1 MFLTIA
7 TTRQPAADLGFLLYK
22 HPEKA
27 QQFGTAHGTAHV
39 FYPEAGPD
47 RCEVALL
54 LDVDPIAL
62 VRGAKK
68 STPDFALAQYVND
81 RPYAASSLLAV
92 ALGSVFRTA
101 MQARCGRRP
110 ELVDELW
117 PLEVRVPALP
127 SRGGPRLVR
136 GLFEPLGW
144 AVEAEPVALDERFP
158 EWGDSRYVRLRLTG
172 TFRVA
177 DALRHLC
184 VLLPVLDDA
193 KHYWVTPEEVE
204 KLLRAGEGWLATH
217 PERGTITRRY
227 LSRRPSLTRTALQ
240 RLAEIDDTRPEDF
253 DNAVPEDAVPEDAVL
268 DDTVLDDTDLSDDRA
283 AAPVDAGSETADA
296 TAVDAPAR
304 TGTDGPSTPSVA
316 HATEKGERARAAS
329 TELAAADAV
338 RAEAGEREV
347 SDETAERV
355 GMRDSAERDAQAD
368 KESGAS
374 DAGVRTHRADPSAP
388 ESADGGT
395 ARVVDGVGRG
405 RAGADTR
412 HGAGTGRPTRAEAEA
427 ETVGLAPSEVRV
439 QAHAEAQAHAGV
451 RAQAGAQAQ
460 AHAGV
465 QARAH
470 AAAEAQAHAEVDAT
484 AGGSVAAVA
493 HSPAVVG
500 DAGAPAVDAV
510 VTAVSAVF
518 STTEL
523 STSPAEAVVDTPA
536 KPVTLATH
544 RRDAILGALRGV
556 GAARVLDLGCGDGK
570 LVGELLKE
578 RRFTEVVGVDVSA
591 RALQIAARKLRLE
604 RMGERQ
610 RARVRLMQGALT
622 YTDARLAGFDAA
634 VLSEVIEHV
643 DGPRL
648 PALEFVVF
656 GDARPGAVVVTTPN
670 VEYNVRYA
678 PEEEGGHGLPPGAM
692 RHSDHRFEWDRA
704 RFRAWAAAVGER
716 YGYDVVFSGVGD
728 ADPELGSPTQMAV
741 FTQTDGVPETGA
753 AATEHEPSTA
763 AAVDPYAA
771 EPGRPDEHRQGG
783 TPTATGRQ
791 AGTTTAT
798 TDRQS
803 TSTTTDHHPT
813 GATLT
818 AEGATA

>member
-39 FYPEAGPD
+39 FYPEAGAD

-101 MQARCGRRP
+101 MQGRCDRRP

-117 PLEVRVPALP
+117 PLEVRVPAVP

-144 AVEAEPVALDERFP
+144 TVEAEAVALDERFP

-177 DALRHLC
+177 DALRHLY

-204 KLLRAGEGWLATH
+204 KLLRAGEGWLAAH

-253 DNAVPEDAVPEDAVL
+253 DNAVPEDADR
-268 DDTVLDDTDLSDDRA
+268 SDDGVA
-283 AAPVDAGSETADA
+283 GPADAGSEAADA
-296 TAVDAPAR
+296 DAVDAPAP
-304 TGTDGPSTPSVA
+304 TGTAGQGAPSFAETSGPN
-316 HATEKGERARAAS
+316 ERARAEFA
-329 TELAAADAV
+329 EAAAAAADAV
-338 RAEAGEREV
+338 RGGTGKREV
-347 SDETAERV
+347 SHGAAARAETGEPVPSHETDAPRATE
-355 GMRDSAERDAQAD
+355 DSAERDAQAG

-374 DAGVRTHRADPSAP
+374 DAGVRTHRTTPAAPAAP
-388 ESADGGT
+388 EGVDGSTARAFDGG
-395 ARVVDGVGRG
+395 GPGR
-405 RAGADTR
+405 T
-412 HGAGTGRPTRAEAEA
+412 GT
-427 ETVGLAPSEVRV
+427 
-439 QAHAEAQAHAGV
+439 
-451 RAQAGAQAQ
+451 
-460 AHAGV
+460 
-465 QARAH
+465 
-470 AAAEAQAHAEVDAT
+470 
-484 AGGSVAAVA
+484 AVA
-493 HSPAVVG
+493 HPEAAAG
-500 DAGAPAVDAV
+500 DAGATADDVVVGAVPGVVSAPVLATSSDPVDA
-510 VTAVSAVF
+510 
-518 STTEL
+518 
-523 STSPAEAVVDTPA
+523 PAG
-536 KPVTLATH
+536 PVTLATH
-544 RRDAILGALRGV
+544 RRDAILGALREV

-570 LVGELLKE
+570 LLGELLKE

-634 VLSEVIEHV
+634 VLSEVIEHL
-643 DGPRL
+643 DEPRL

-678 PEEEGGHGLPPGAM
+678 PEEEGGHGLPLGAM

-704 RFRAWAAAVGER
+704 RFRAWAASVGER

-728 ADPELGSPTQMAV
+728 SDPELGPPTQMAV
-741 FTQTDGVPETGA
+741 FTRTDGGSDEGSAGA
-753 AATEHEPSTA
+753 EHGQPTVAAGDPLA
-763 AAVDPYAA
+763 ARDPHAA
-771 EPGRPDEHRQGG
+771 ERGRPADER
-783 TPTATGRQ
+783 RC
-791 AGTTTAT
+791 AGASTTTA
-798 TDRQS
+798 RQPA
-803 TSTTTDHHPT
+803 TTTSHHHPT
-813 GATLT
+813 DTALT